1 MREVMTMKENNFI
14 DFEFTSKINVEQD
27 KKNETLK
34 FSSEIGLRA
43 KVKEINLLQG
53 LELQKLEKR

>member
-1 MREVMTMKENNFI
+1 MTMKENNFI